1 MNEEILSGLI
11 KATILPDAQKNG
23 EFDPSDLSSVQ
34 RNMELELKSITKHY
48 GRVMIERKKYDELMS
63 LTCTHRRYICST
75 DRGVYSWDL
84 NKIIIPDEWW
94 QPVTITRHS
103 TYFHREMDGASDKV
117 CAKLPI
123 GWSKIITDRI
133 GWTRDL

>member
-94 QPVTITRHS
+94 QHVTITRHS

>member
-1 MNEEILSGLI
+1 MNEATLLQLI
-11 KATILPDAQKNG
+11 QSTIIPDAIKLP
-23 EFDPSDLSSVQ
+23 EFHEADFYSQQIDLYG
-34 RNMELELKSITKHY
+34 ELKCVD
-48 GRVMIERKKYDELMS
+48 GWFPRLLIERKKYDELMS

-103 TYFHREMDGASDKV
+103 THFHREMDGASNKI

-133 GWTRDL
+133 GWTIDL